1 MQSPCCP
8 LLRSAGSKPYLSALL
23 RFGIAVASPAIVMA
37 VRLLLDPLLGDHLPF
52 APFVIAVVVTSWV
65 GGWKPALVAF
75 FLSLAVAVYLFMPPR
90 WTFAV
95 DLVEH
100 HVELV
105 LYSFIG
111 ITTILLF
118 ESVRKARQRAEEAF
132 ANLKR
137 LQGLLPICAWCKKI
151 RDDQNYWH
159 QVESY
164 IAEYTGTQFTH
175 AICPACLKNV
185 EKSMAEA
192 GPLAN
197 ATKK

>member
-1 MQSPCCP
+1 
-8 LLRSAGSKPYLSALL
+8 
-23 RFGIAVASPAIVMA
+23 
-37 VRLLLDPLLGDHLPF
+37 
-52 APFVIAVVVTSWV
+52 
-65 GGWKPALVAF
+65 
-75 FLSLAVAVYLFMPPR
+75 MPPR

-100 HVELV
+100 QVELV

-164 IAEYTGTQFTH
+164 IAEHTGTQFTH
-175 AICPACLKNV
+175 AICPACMKNV
-185 EKSMAEA
+185 EQCMAEA

-197 ATKK
+197 STKK